1 MPSPIP
7 SLRGLWTSC
16 AAALLSLSAFAGEE
30 ARVSYNRDVRPI
42 LSDRCFLCHG
52 MDSAKRAAELRLDIA
67 AEATKDR
74 DGLRAVAPGSLEESE
89 IWARIN
95 SADPDDHMPPAESNK
110 PALDAREKEIIR
122 RWIEQG
128 AEYEPH
134 WAFTPPARPTPPP
147 GAARNPIDR
156 FLDAHL
162 AAQGLSA
169 VPPADEERL
178 VRRLFLDLTG
188 LPPTPEEL
196 DAHMA
201 SSAPDRLDA
210 LAMKLMTEEPWRTR
224 HAERMALPWL
234 DAARYADTNGIHMD
248 AGRTLWPWRDWV
260 LDAYEANMPFDQ
272 FLVEQLAG
280 DLLPGATIA
289 QKVASGFNRN
299 HVITDEGGAID
310 EEYLVEYAADRAAT
324 TASVFLGL
332 TMNCA
337 RCHDHKFDPISQD
350 EYYSFYAYF
359 NSNEEPGLYSQLPDA
374 KRAFEPFMEVP
385 APGQAELRA
394 ELGTRIEA
402 AARALEQDDPDEA
415 RLREE
420 WLASA
425 LGSSRWVEARVVSAK
440 ATDGVELEVQAD
452 DSVLAKGPNPDRS
465 DYEVEL
471 SFAGAGLRLLALE
484 AMADPAH
491 GNRPGRA
498 ENGNAVVSRVVASV
512 RPADQPDA
520 WREIE
525 FEWLWVDHEQVDGG
539 YHAVN
544 MLPGMGDEGWA
555 LGGHQREGSR
565 VLVLLAKEPFG
576 WDGGTVLR
584 ARIEQRTVHA
594 RHTLRQARLRV
605 GAIDDAVVAR
615 LPLAKGGWHLVGP
628 FDGTRADMYE
638 KRIGPEDAST
648 IDRAARFA
656 EQGWSYRAEFVDG
669 QVNATAGGSNIVY
682 AARQV
687 FAPSEREIEV
697 SLGSDDGVQVYLGG
711 KLVHENRVDRG
722 AQPDQD
728 KARILVPRG
737 RHLLVFKIVNTG
749 GAGGYYWRELPRADE
764 LAGHMVAALLPRA
777 ARDKAL
783 DATLADAWRTQ
794 HSPTWRAK
802 REALE
807 TVRGELATLEAS
819 MPRTMVMRE
828 RETRRETYTLMR
840 GRYDMPD
847 MARKR
852 ERGIPAALGRLPEG
866 SSADRLGLA
875 RWMSSAENPLVA
887 RVAVNRLWEQFFAT
901 GLVRTTEDFGLQGEY
916 PLHPEL
922 LDWLAVEYRES
933 GWNTR
938 HMVRLITS
946 SNAYRRSSN
955 AEAEL
960 LERDPENVA
969 LAWFP
974 RKRLPAE
981 HIRDQALHVAG
992 LLVEKQGGPSV
1003 KPYQP
1008 EGLWQEV
1015 AMLQSNTRVY
1025 ERGAGDELWRRSLYT
1040 YWKRA
1045 APPPSM
1051 LTFDA
1056 PTREFCNIRRT
1067 STNTP
1072 LQALVLWNDEQFV
1085 EAARVLATRTLDE
1098 AGDDRARLAR
1108 MFRRCAVR
1116 APQPQELDKLEAALA
1131 RFRARYAGAPED
1143 AKSLVEVG
1151 EAPVAARHAAAELA
1165 AWTMVASSLLNIDAT
1180 IVRS

>member
-1 MPSPIP
+1 MPSTTPHLSILW
-7 SLRGLWTSC
+7 SLC
-16 AAALLSLSAFAGEE
+16 AAAASASAAFAGDD

-52 MDSAKRAAELRLDIA
+52 MDSAKRAADLRLDVA
-67 AEATKDR
+67 EEATKDR
-74 DGLRAVAPGSLEESE
+74 DGLRAVAPGSLEKSE
-89 IWARIN
+89 IWARIQ
-95 SADPDDHMPPAESNK
+95 SSDPDEHMPPAESNK
-110 PALDAREKEIIR
+110 PALDAREREIIR

-134 WAFTPPARPTPPP
+134 WAFTPPTRPAPPAGP
-147 GAARNPIDR
+147 AENPIDR

-162 AAQGLSA
+162 VAKGLA
-169 VPPADEERL
+169 PAPQADETRI

-196 DAHMA
+196 DEHMA
-201 SSAPDRLDA
+201 STAPDRLDR
-210 LAMKLMTEEPWRTR
+210 LATKLMTEEPWRTR

-260 LDAYEANMPFDQ
+260 LDAYESNMPFDR

-280 DLLPGATIA
+280 DLLPGATVA

-359 NSNEEPGLYSQLPDA
+359 NSNEEPGLYSQLPDP

-385 APGQAELRA
+385 GPGQAERRA
-394 ELGTRIEA
+394 ELSTRIEA

-420 WLASA
+420 WLAAA
-425 LGSSRWVEARVVSAK
+425 LGSSRWVDSRVASAK
-440 ATDGVELEVQAD
+440 ATNGVELEVLGD
-452 DSVLAKGPNPDRS
+452 GSVLAKGPNPDTS

-471 SFAGAGLRLLALE
+471 SFVGAGLRLLALE
-484 AMADPAH
+484 ALADPAH

-498 ENGNAVVSRVVASV
+498 ENGNAVVSRVVASA

-520 WREIE
+520 WKEIE

-544 MLPGMGDEGWA
+544 MLPGMGDDGWA

-576 WDGGTVLR
+576 WEGGTVLR
-584 ARIEQRTVHA
+584 ARIEQRTIHA
-594 RHTLRQARLRV
+594 RHTLRQVRLRA
-605 GAIDDAVVAR
+605 GAIDDAVAAR
-615 LPLAKGGWHLVGP
+615 LPLAKGGWHVVGP

-638 KRIGPEDAST
+638 RRIGPEDAAT
-648 IDRAARFA
+648 IDRSARFS
-656 EQGWSYRAEFVDG
+656 EQGWAYRADFIDG
-669 QVNATAGGSNIVY
+669 RVNATAGGSNIVY

-687 FAPSEREIEV
+687 FAPSEREVEV

-764 LAGHMVAALLPRA
+764 FAGAMVAALLPRE
-777 ARDKAL
+777 ARGKAL
-783 DATLADAWRTQ
+783 DAELADAWRTQ
-794 HSPTWRAK
+794 FSPSWRAR
-802 REALE
+802 REALDSA
-807 TVRGELATLEAS
+807 RGDLAALEAA

-828 RETRRETYTLMR
+828 REARRETHTLMR

-847 MARKR
+847 AKRKR

-866 SSADRLGLA
+866 SSDDRLGLA
-875 RWMSSAENPLVA
+875 RWMVSAENPLVA
-887 RVAVNRLWEQFFAT
+887 RVAANRLWEQFFAT

-933 GWNTR
+933 GWDTR
-938 HMVRLITS
+938 RMVALITS
-946 SNAYRRSSN
+946 SDAYRRSSN
-955 AEAEL
+955 ASAEL
-960 LERDPENVA
+960 LERDPQNTA

-1025 ERGAGDELWRRSLYT
+1025 ERGMGEDLWRRSLYT

-1098 AGDDRARLAR
+1098 GGDDRARLAR

-1116 APQPQELDKLEAALA
+1116 APQAEELDKLEAALA
-1131 RFRARYAGAPED
+1131 RFRQRYAAAPGD
-1143 AKSLVEVG
+1143 AQALVEVG
-1151 EAPVAARHAAAELA
+1151 EAPVAANHAAVELA